1 MSRRTPPSP
10 PHAERQERSIFWRG
24 RFRINLPQGWNR
36 SSNQTDQDDDD
47 DTSPGE
53 SLTDIKEF
61 GNSNEEG
68 HRLIPYL
75 SSRGSRL
82 VLDYASALGIMLYP
96 RFDLLIQGVAVGYRW
111 IPPTGPNQRASTQL
125 YSSLPPL
132 TRPRPRSVGVLGTI
146 REWRVDS
153 LESRDTLRLSKSALR
168 AHAVLSWMRSIKQRY
183 ETPTQRQLPSIEWYV
198 EQYVAMYPT
207 TRHYWQH
214 SNSGRKTQRSEVRL
228 ILGLVLTSP
237 MGRQAVIDEGL
248 IDNDGYRALQRE
260 IDILEHIGDL
270 RRVTIDE
277 GVDELEP
284 VPLTNQEAS
293 MEESEVVS
301 LLGVDSINVEE
312 TVMPYDTSSDTPSMD
327 SWYYSAT
334 ESIFHPLDPS

>member
-1 MSRRTPPSP
+1 M
-10 PHAERQERSIFWRG
+10 
-24 RFRINLPQGWNR
+24 
-36 SSNQTDQDDDD
+36 
-47 DTSPGE
+47 
-53 SLTDIKEF
+53 
-61 GNSNEEG
+61 
-68 HRLIPYL
+68 
-75 SSRGSRL
+75 
-82 VLDYASALGIMLYP
+82 
-96 RFDLLIQGVAVGYRW
+96 
-111 IPPTGPNQRASTQL
+111 
-125 YSSLPPL
+125 
-132 TRPRPRSVGVLGTI
+132 
-146 REWRVDS
+146 DS

>member
-1 MSRRTPPSP
+1 
-10 PHAERQERSIFWRG
+10 
-24 RFRINLPQGWNR
+24 
-36 SSNQTDQDDDD
+36 
-47 DTSPGE
+47 
-53 SLTDIKEF
+53 
-61 GNSNEEG
+61 
-68 HRLIPYL
+68 
-75 SSRGSRL
+75 
-82 VLDYASALGIMLYP
+82 
-96 RFDLLIQGVAVGYRW
+96 
-111 IPPTGPNQRASTQL
+111 
-125 YSSLPPL
+125 
-132 TRPRPRSVGVLGTI
+132 
-146 REWRVDS
+146 
-153 LESRDTLRLSKSALR
+153 
-168 AHAVLSWMRSIKQRY
+168 
-183 ETPTQRQLPSIEWYV
+183 
-198 EQYVAMYPT
+198 MYPT